1 MNKLDSIKRKIK
13 YRAGYRGIKEMDLL
27 LSNFVNKYIDTFNY
41 DELINL
47 YEILEKDDDVIFK
60 WYSNKDISDSI
71 PDNKV
76 SKLLKKFKFKE

>member
-47 YEILEKDDDVIFK
+47 YEILEKYDDVIFK